1 MALTRIEKGRCLAVL
16 AVLTICQFLTSGV
29 AAQTWRLEP
38 GARATITATSNSG
51 FANSADS
58 GSDVILEV
66 IPRVSLTGRSARFKV
81 DGAVEA
87 DSVSYARNTITN
99 QFIPKASLTAN
110 ANAVERWVYLDAAAQ
125 FEQATANPFSAAS
138 NATLPSARQ
147 QATQY
152 RLSPYLDHA
161 FTPTVSLLYRNDNV
175 WTRVASNLSASAT
188 HATTERHAHFLTFTQ
203 QPVPFGYAL
212 EASQEATDY
221 SGTVDS
227 KVELASARAVL
238 TYAVDPTLIL
248 GGVAGAERN
257 RIAASTSSDTIR
269 GLRLRWR
276 PTERSDLDAS
286 AERRFFGNGWNV
298 AWSHRSP
305 FMAMNFSAT
314 KQPASQP
321 SSIFL
326 TNTGGDLRRLID
338 EAYTTRFPNP
348 VERATVVDTA
358 IANLGTSTGTAGTSG
373 PIAVFSD
380 YAQLQ
385 RRAALSVAFLSPLS
399 VLTFQLFA
407 VESIQLQRPN
417 APALPL
423 PPINADNTQVGGSVI
438 LNRRLTSTLAVEAVL
453 SGVKIEGLGSSLG
466 QSSSTKSAK
475 LSALQALSPKT
486 RVLAGARRQLSN
498 SNVVR
503 PVQET
508 AVFFGIEHK
517 F

>member
-1 MALTRIEKGRCLAVL
+1 MALMRLEGGRCVAVL
-16 AVLTICQFLTSGV
+16 AICQGLTSIA

-38 GARATITATSNSG
+38 SVRAMVTATNNAG
-51 FANSADS
+51 FADSVDS
-58 GSDVILEV
+58 GGDVILELV
-66 IPRVSLTGRSARFKV
+66 PRVALTGRGARFKV
-81 DGAVEA
+81 DGVIEA
-87 DSVSYARNTITN
+87 ASFSYVRSTVPN
-99 QFIPKASLTAN
+99 QFVPKASFTAN
-110 ANAVERWVYLDAAAQ
+110 ANAVERWLYLDAGAQ

-147 QATQY
+147 QATQF

-161 FTPTVSLLYRNDNV
+161 FTPTVSLLYRYDNV
-175 WTRVASNLSASAT
+175 WTRVASDLSASAT
-188 HATTERHAHFLTFTQ
+188 RARTEQHGHSLVFTQ
-203 QPVPFGYAL
+203 RPIPFGYSL
-212 EASQEATDY
+212 EASQEETDNA
-221 SGTVDS
+221 GTQSS

-257 RIAASTSSDTIR
+257 RIAASTSTDTIR

-276 PTERSDLDAS
+276 PTERSNLDAS

-305 FMAMNFSAT
+305 FMAMNLNLA

-326 TNTGGDLRRLID
+326 TNTGGDLRGLID
-338 EAYTTRFPNP
+338 EAYRTRFPNP
-348 VERATVVDTA
+348 VERAAVVDTA
-358 IANLGTSTGTAGTSG
+358 IANLGASAGTAGTTG

-385 RRAALSVAFLSPLS
+385 QRAALSVAFLSPLS

-407 VESIQLQRPN
+407 VESIQLQRPD
-417 APALPL
+417 APPLPL
-423 PPINADNTQVGGSVI
+423 PPINADSTQVGGSVT
-438 LNRRLTSTLAVEAVL
+438 LNRQLTSTLAVEGVL

-466 QSSSTKSAK
+466 QSSSTRSAN
-475 LSALQALSPKT
+475 LSAIQALSPKT
-486 RVLAGARRQLSN
+486 RVVAGARRQLSN

-503 PVQET
+503 PAQET
-508 AVFFGIEHK
+508 AAFVGIDYR